1 MGDLLTPIEA
11 IDFALWLGN
20 EVGRSATYDFLN
32 DWSMGDQNEY
42 TARIAEWRKC
52 NKQ

>member
-1 MGDLLTPIEA
+1 MANLLTPIEA

-20 EVGRSATYDFLN
+20 EVGRSATYYFLN
-32 DWSMGDQNEY
+32 DWALGEQDEY
-42 TARIAEWRKC
+42 TARIAEWRKA